1 MPAGQHADSL
11 GAIIPETEHDDIRRL
26 AGVGLSPEKI
36 AAALELPPE
45 NAAAFSAL
53 AKVPG
58 SPVARLFDEGRA
70 ICESTPQLKLLA
82 AAQAG
87 NVDAVKTLQKIQ
99 ERNRLRAFMENMDDD
114 EFDP

>member
-1 MPAGQHADSL
+1 MNADKPADLAGS
-11 GAIIPETEHDDIRRL
+11 IVPEELHDDVRRL
-26 AGVGLSPEKI
+26 AGVGLSPQKI
-36 AAALELPPE
+36 AAALELTPE

-53 AKVPG
+53 AKIPG

-70 ICESTPQLKLLA
+70 LCESSPQLKLLA

-87 NVDAVKTLQKIQ
+87 NIDAVKTLQKIQ
-99 ERNRLRAFMENMDDD
+99 EQNRLRAFMENMDDD